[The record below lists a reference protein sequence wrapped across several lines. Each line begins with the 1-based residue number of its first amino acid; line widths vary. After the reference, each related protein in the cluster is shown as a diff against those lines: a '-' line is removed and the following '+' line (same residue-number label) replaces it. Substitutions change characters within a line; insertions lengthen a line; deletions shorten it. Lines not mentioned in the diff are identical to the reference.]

1 MVHKNVFLST
11 PITTLSNHVTYTD
24 LSIYRN
30 RSAVEDAKDQQNKN
44 MAAVTTS
51 NFANLFLDALKL
63 KETEPIF
70 QKIMRPIIEPMFQEY
85 TRNND
90 KQLKALKEHITI
102 QDRQIRNLEYQ
113 LDQHDQDSRAN
124 KAVITGIQAE
134 KEEEANINNLV
145 DFFDVV
151 MDIHLDKRDIVD
163 AHSISQNG
171 KTMLVTFTSPVTKR
185 TIFKEKKK
193 LKTNAKIVFI
203 NDSLTKRRASLFKKA
218 RDLVKTKSIAAAWSG
233 NGNIYVKEKEE
244 DEPKKIICEQ
254 ELERFLKMKITA
266 STQDV
271 ERRLGLKKMDQSET
285 PKKTNP
291 M

>member
-70 QKIMRPIIEPMFQEY
+70 QKIMRPIIKPMFQEY

-134 KEEEANINNLV
+134 REEEANINNLV
-145 DFFDVV
+145 DFFDV
-151 MDIHLDKRDIVD
+151 MDIHLDKRDIMD

-193 LKTNAKIVFI
+193 LQTNAKIVFI

-244 DEPKKIICEQ
+244 DQPKKIICEQ

-271 ERRLGLKKMDQSET
+271 ERRLGLKKMDQT